1 MANNG
6 RPSKTSTGENS
17 ETLEIATT
25 SVISRIPEFWRDQ
38 PRLWFLQFEAVVN
51 AQKQGDD
58 YKFNMVMAR
67 LQKEEVQQIG
77 DILSSPPEDGKYI
90 ALKNRLIDCYEES
103 EKIKLQKLTSNM
115 DLGDQKPSQLWRRM
129 KELANGN
136 IKDNMLKL
144 MWLRQL
150 PPSVT
155 SVLAA
160 TEELSMDKNTQIA
173 DRIHEH
179 VNDAE
184 VSSIN
189 KQETTVND
197 CIEKRLASVATQ
209 LENMQLDISA
219 LANKQG
225 NNRWHNTQ
233 RNVHTSHS
241 RPRSMSRERYRRN
254 NGLCFYHKKFGRRA
268 YKCTTP
274 CSWNQGN

>member
-6 RPSKTSTGENS
+6 RSSKSTGETS
-17 ETLEIATT
+17 DTLEIATT
-25 SVISRIPEFWRDQ
+25 SVVSRIPEFWRDQ

-67 LQKEEVQQIG
+67 LQKEEVKQIG
-77 DILSSPPEDGKYI
+77 DILAAPPEDGKYI

-103 EKIKLQKLTSNM
+103 EKTKLQKLISNT

-150 PPSVT
+150 PHSVT

-160 TEELSMDKNTQIA
+160 TEELSMEKNTQIA
-173 DRIHEH
+173 DRIHENI
-179 VNDAE
+179 NDAE

-189 KQETTVND
+189 KQEATVND
-197 CIEKRLASVATQ
+197 CTEKRIASIASQ
-209 LENMQLDISA
+209 IENMQINIEA
-219 LANKQG
+219 LTNKQHS
-225 NNRWHNTQ
+225 NRWHNTQ
-233 RNVHTSHS
+233 RNVHTSRF
-241 RPRSMSRERYRRN
+241 RPRSSSREHYRRN
-254 NGLCFYHKKFGRRA
+254 NGLCFYHKKFGRQA
-268 YKCTTP
+268 YKCTAP